1 MCEILNRIWSRPR
14 GEWSRAV
21 RRELPAVAARL
32 AEELQRSTPAFSAV
46 AQRIGP
52 DATRTAVEQAL
63 LQTLG
68 LGPEAAAGRIP
79 QPRRK
84 PARVVTAMPGTRA
97 RQALFAA
104 LADDRCIPSDV
115 LAELAGQAGWPLP
128 RRVRAV
134 VLAAPNDVPSPAPH
148 LVPQPSPQL
157 TSQLAAAL
165 GQGLPGTVE
174 ADLCLLIPDPGPRAR
189 PALDAALEAALGG
202 RPAAVGHSVPVT
214 EAAASLRWAR
224 RLLGLAGTVNGPG
237 GRVAFVDDH
246 LSDLIVL
253 QDESLARALS
263 VRWLR
268 PLDDLTPR
276 QSERLEV
283 TLLAW
288 LESGGAPEAARTLN
302 VHPQTV
308 RYRLRQIEK
317 LFGPAMREPHS
328 RFELELALRSRRLLA
343 RARLLR
349 SRAHGTARAVGAAVQ
364 PLGSAGRARVNGL

>member
-1 MCEILNRIWSRPR
+1 MRK
-14 GEWSRAV
+14 
-21 RRELPAVAARL
+21 ELPAVAAQVV
-32 AEELQRSTPAFSAV
+32 EELQRSTPAFAAV
-46 AQRIGP
+46 SQRIGTE
-52 DATRTAVEQAL
+52 AARTAVEQAL
-63 LQTLG
+63 LLTLG
-68 LGPEAAAGRIP
+68 LRPAPAVEHRRIP
-79 QPRRK
+79 QQRRK
-84 PARVVTAMPGTRA
+84 PARVVTTMPGTRA
-97 RQALFAA
+97 RQTLFAA
-104 LADDRCIPSDV
+104 LADDRCVPADV

-134 VLAAPNDVPSPAPH
+134 VLAGAGTGDGPAPQ

-157 TSQLAAAL
+157 ASQLAAAL

-174 ADLCLLIPDPGPRAR
+174 ADLCLLVPDPGPRAR
-189 PALDAALEAALGG
+189 PVLEAALDAALGG
-202 RPAAVGHSVPVT
+202 RPAAVGHSVPVA

-224 RLLGLAGTVNGPG
+224 RLLGLSAAVSGPG
-237 GRVAFVDDH
+237 ERIAFVDDH

-263 VRWLR
+263 ARWLR

-349 SRAHGTARAVGAAVQ
+349 SRAHGTVRAVGAAVQ
-364 PLGSAGRARVNGL
+364 PLGSAGRTARVNGL

>member
-1 MCEILNRIWSRPR
+1 M
-14 GEWSRAV
+14 
-21 RRELPAVAARL
+21 RRELPAVAAQV
-32 AEELQRSTPAFSAV
+32 AEELRRSTPAFAAV
-46 AQRIGP
+46 SRRIGTE
-52 DATRTAVEQAL
+52 ATQTAVEQAL
-63 LQTLG
+63 LLTLG
-68 LGPEAAAGRIP
+68 LRPAPDPQQPRIP
-79 QPRRK
+79 QQRRK
-84 PARVVTAMPGTRA
+84 PARVVTPMPGTRA

-104 LADDRCIPSDV
+104 LADDRCIPADV
-115 LAELAGQAGWPLP
+115 LAELAAQAAWPLP

-134 VLAAPNDVPSPAPH
+134 VLAGAGAGAGTADAPVPAPH
-148 LVPQPSPQL
+148 LVPPPSPQL

-189 PALDAALEAALGG
+189 PALEAALDAALGG
-202 RPAAVGHSVPVT
+202 RPAAVGHSVPVA

-224 RLLGLAGTVNGPG
+224 RLLGLSGAVTGPAE
-237 GRVAFVDDH
+237 RITFVDDH
-246 LSDLIVL
+246 LSDLLVL

-263 VRWLR
+263 ARWLR

-328 RFELELALRSRRLLA
+328 RFELELALRSRRLMA

-349 SRAHGTARAVGAAVQ
+349 SRAHGSARALGAAVH
-364 PLGSAGRARVNGL
+364 PLGAAGRAARVNGL

>member
-14 GEWSRAV
+14 GEWTRAV
-21 RRELPAVAARL
+21 RRELPEVAARL
-32 AEELQRSTPAFSAV
+32 AEELQRSAPAFSAA

-52 DATRTAVEQAL
+52 EATRTAVEQAL
-63 LQTLG
+63 LLTLG

-104 LADDRCIPSDV
+104 LADDRSVPSGV

-134 VLAAPNDVPSPAPH
+134 VLAAPGDVPSAPQ
-148 LVPQPSPQL
+148 LAPQPSPQL

-174 ADLCLLIPDPGPRAR
+174 ADLCLLIPDPGPRSR

-202 RPAAVGHSVPVT
+202 RPAVVGHSVPVA

-224 RLLGLAGTVNGPG
+224 RLLGLAGTVSGPG
-237 GRVAFVDDH
+237 GRVTFVDDH

-263 VRWLR
+263 ARWLR

-328 RFELELALRSRRLLA
+328 RFELELALRSRRLMA

-349 SRAHGTARAVGAAVQ
+349 SRAHGTVRAVGAAVQ